1 MWKRSQ
7 FSNSSR
13 RPLLPRSDRFSFDDV
28 TIAVTAGTGG
38 RGVTSFHR
46 EKFIPVGFPDGG
58 GGGRGGNIV
67 VRVDSQLSTLDQF
80 KDRRIFR
87 AKHGGAGSRN
97 NCHGASAP
105 DLELRVPPGTVIR
118 DAISGAL
125 IADLDHENVTCIIAH
140 GGRGGRGNAKFVNS
154 RRQAPTYS
162 ELGEPGEDRRIELE
176 LKLIADVGLIG
187 LPNAG
192 KSTLLAALTRAH
204 PVIAS
209 YPFTTLR
216 PNLGVLYGP
225 HDERVVLADVPG
237 IIEGAHVGVG
247 LGIEFLRHVE
257 RTRMLIHVIDGS
269 AGKNEALMALS
280 TVENELRAYGHGL
293 REKPHIIVVNK
304 TDLMDEATV
313 KELCDAV
320 PGSRK
325 IGIAAEAG
333 TGCEHLVELIMS
345 ELPERPSGVEAN
357 TEERIYELPHSAIS
371 SEFMVSSEEGAYR
384 VAGAEVERRV
394 AMTDLN
400 NEEALGRLQRWLRY
414 RGVEQALMD
423 AGCAEGETVRIGKQ
437 EFVFYPDHRDAVRS
451 DAD

>member
-1 MWKRSQ
+1 M
-7 FSNSSR
+7 
-13 RPLLPRSDRFSFDDV
+13 LPRSDRFSFDDV

-46 EKFIPVGFPDGG
+46 EKYVPVGFPDGG
-58 GGGRGGNIV
+58 DGGRGGNIV
-67 VRVDSQLSTLDQF
+67 VRVDAQLSTLDHF
-80 KDRRIFR
+80 KDHRIFR

-97 NCHGASAP
+97 NCHGANAQ
-105 DLELRVPPGTVIR
+105 DLQLRVPPGTVIR
-118 DAISGAL
+118 DATSGLL
-125 IADLDHENVTCIIAH
+125 IADLDHENVTCIVAH

-225 HDERVVLADVPG
+225 RDERVVLADVPG

-257 RTRMLIHVIDGS
+257 RTRMLLHVLDGS
-269 AGKNEALMALS
+269 VGRDEALMALS
-280 TVENELRAYGHGL
+280 TVESELRAYGHGL
-293 REKPHIIVVNK
+293 MEKPHVIVVNK
-304 TDLMDEATV
+304 TDLMDAAAVE
-313 KELCDAV
+313 ELLAAV
-320 PGSRK
+320 PGARTAA
-325 IGIAAEAG
+325 IAAADG
-333 TGCEHLVELIMS
+333 SGCDKLVDLIMR
-345 ELPERPSGVEAN
+345 ELPARPAAVAQAI
-357 TEERIYELPHSAIS
+357 EERIYELPHGAAS
-371 SEFMVSSEEGAYR
+371 SEFAVSSEEGTYR

-394 AMTDLN
+394 AMTDMN

-423 AGCAEGETVRIGKQ
+423 AGCTEGETVRIGKQ
-437 EFVFYPDHRDAVRS
+437 EFIFYPDHRDAVRP
-451 DAD
+451 DA

>member
-1 MWKRSQ
+1 M
-7 FSNSSR
+7 
-13 RPLLPRSDRFSFDDV
+13 LPRSDRFSFDDV

-46 EKFIPVGFPDGG
+46 EKYVPVGFPDGG
-58 GGGRGGNIV
+58 DGGRGGNIV
-67 VRVDSQLSTLDQF
+67 VRVDAQLSTLDHF
-80 KDRRIFR
+80 KDHRIFR

-97 NCHGASAP
+97 NCHGANAQ
-105 DLELRVPPGTVIR
+105 DLQLRVPPGTVIR
-118 DAISGAL
+118 DATSGLL
-125 IADLDHENVTCIIAH
+125 IADLDHENVTCIVAH

-225 HDERVVLADVPG
+225 RDERVVLADVPG

-257 RTRMLIHVIDGS
+257 RTRMLLHVIDGS
-269 AGKNEALMALS
+269 VGRDEALMALS
-280 TVENELRAYGHGL
+280 TVESELRAYGHGL
-293 REKPHIIVVNK
+293 MEKPHVIVVNK
-304 TDLMDEATV
+304 TDLMDAAAVE
-313 KELCDAV
+313 ELLAAV
-320 PGSRK
+320 PGARTAA
-325 IGIAAEAG
+325 IAAADG
-333 TGCEHLVELIMS
+333 SGCDKLVDLIMR
-345 ELPERPSGVEAN
+345 ELPARPAAVAQAI
-357 TEERIYELPHSAIS
+357 EERIYELPHGAAS
-371 SEFMVSSEEGAYR
+371 SEFAVSSEEGTYR

-394 AMTDLN
+394 AMTDMN

-423 AGCAEGETVRIGKQ
+423 AGCTEGETVRIGKQ
-437 EFVFYPDHRDAVRS
+437 EFIFYPDHRDAVRP
-451 DAD
+451 DA

>member
-1 MWKRSQ
+1 M
-7 FSNSSR
+7 
-13 RPLLPRSDRFSFDDV
+13 LPRSDRFSFDDV

-46 EKFIPVGFPDGG
+46 EKYVPVGFPDGG
-58 GGGRGGNIV
+58 DGGRGGNIV
-67 VRVDSQLSTLDQF
+67 VRVDAQLSTLDHF
-80 KDRRIFR
+80 KDHRIFR

-97 NCHGASAP
+97 NCHGANAQ
-105 DLELRVPPGTVIR
+105 DLQLRVPPGTVIR
-118 DAISGAL
+118 DATSGLL
-125 IADLDHENVTCIIAH
+125 IADLDHENVTCIVAH

-225 HDERVVLADVPG
+225 RDERVVLADVPG

-257 RTRMLIHVIDGS
+257 RTRMLLHVIDGS
-269 AGKNEALMALS
+269 VGRDEALMALS
-280 TVENELRAYGHGL
+280 TVESELRAYGHGL
-293 REKPHIIVVNK
+293 MEKPHVIVVNK
-304 TDLMDEATV
+304 TDLMDAAAVE
-313 KELCDAV
+313 ELLAAV
-320 PGSRK
+320 PGARTAA
-325 IGIAAEAG
+325 IAAADG
-333 TGCEHLVELIMS
+333 SGCDKLVDLIMR
-345 ELPERPSGVEAN
+345 ELPARPAAVTQAI
-357 TEERIYELPHSAIS
+357 EERIYELPHGAAS
-371 SEFMVSSEEGAYR
+371 SEFAVSSEEGTYR

-394 AMTDLN
+394 AMTDMN

-423 AGCAEGETVRIGKQ
+423 AGCTEGETVRIGKQ
-437 EFVFYPDHRDAVRS
+437 EFIFYPDHRDAVRP
-451 DAD
+451 DA

>member
-1 MWKRSQ
+1 MSKKFQ

-13 RPLLPRSDRFSFDDV
+13 SPLLPRNDRFSFDDV

-46 EKFIPVGFPDGG
+46 EKYVPVGFPDGG
-58 GGGRGGNIV
+58 DGGRGGNIV
-67 VRVDSQLSTLDQF
+67 VRVDAQLSTLDHF
-80 KDRRIFR
+80 KDHRIFR

-97 NCHGASAP
+97 NCHGANAR

-118 DAISGAL
+118 DATSGLL
-125 IADLDHENVTCIIAH
+125 IADLDHENVSFIVAH

-154 RRQAPTYS
+154 RHQAPTYS

-237 IIEGAHVGVG
+237 IIEGAHSGIG

-257 RTRMLIHVIDGS
+257 RTRMLLHLIDGS
-269 AGKNEALMALS
+269 AGRDEALLALS
-280 TVENELRAYGHGL
+280 TVENELREYGHGL
-293 REKPHIIVVNK
+293 MEKPHIVVVNK
-304 TDLMDEATV
+304 TDLMDGDTV
-313 KELCDAV
+313 RELVAAV
-320 PGSRK
+320 PGTRTLA
-325 IGIAAEAG
+325 IAAG
-333 TGCEHLVELIMS
+333 TGEGCEELVDLIIR
-345 ELPERPSGVEAN
+345 ELPARLTEVAEGI
-357 TEERIYELPHSAIS
+357 EERIYELPHTALS
-371 SEFMVSSEEGAYR
+371 SEFEIIPDDGAFR
-384 VAGAEVERRV
+384 VTGAEVERRV
-394 AMTDLN
+394 AMTDMN

-414 RGVEQALMD
+414 RGVEQALID
-423 AGCAEGETVRIGKQ
+423 AGCAEGETVRIGRQ
-437 EFVFYPDHRDAVRS
+437 EFIFYPDHRDAVRH
-451 DAD
+451 DK